1 MKLVEAD
8 AEGVSILTTQYVQN
22 AWHHELDK
30 APFNPINLVN
40 NAFVKTLRIL
50 VIHNYMKIF
59 RSMLFIHQ
67 ALTQLFSHFTYA
79 YSVSK

>member
-40 NAFVKTLRIL
+40 NAFVKTLRI
-50 VIHNYMKIF
+50 
-59 RSMLFIHQ
+59 
-67 ALTQLFSHFTYA
+67 
-79 YSVSK
+79 